1 MTIFSYIDAG
11 SGSLLVQLAAGG
23 AAGLIAFFRFR
34 WGSIR
39 RRFRTSSAVSELE
52 ISESESL
59 PETAE
64 TQSSTLLDN

>member
-34 WGSIR
+34 WGGIR
-39 RRFRTSSAVSELE
+39 RRFRSSAASELAD
-52 ISESESL
+52 SEGEHL
-59 PETAE
+59 PETV
-64 TQSSTLLDN
+64 D

>member
-39 RRFRTSSAVSELE
+39 RRFRSSSTASELAA
-52 ISESESL
+52 SEGEPL
-59 PETAE
+59 PETV
-64 TQSSTLLDN
+64 D

>member
-1 MTIFSYIDAG
+1 VTIFSYIDAG

-39 RRFRTSSAVSELE
+39 RRFRTSPTAPELAGAE
-52 ISESESL
+52 GEPL
-59 PETAE
+59 PETV
-64 TQSSTLLDN
+64 D

>member
-1 MTIFSYIDAG
+1 MPIFSYIDAG

-39 RRFRTSSAVSELE
+39 RRFRSSPAAAELAVPEGE
-52 ISESESL
+52 PL
-59 PETAE
+59 PETV
-64 TQSSTLLDN
+64 D